1 MMSLRQSFVNLLES
15 FDYSDSVEERIR
27 LLRSAIGRLSN
38 IFYGTENEDI
48 YADQVRRIK
57 LRLSEL
63 SGKLGEFDEK
73 TEFQYWKE
81 LMDTL
86 EELRDGVE
94 RIAVKE
100 GIIEK

>member
-1 MMSLRQSFVNLLES
+1 MMSLRESFINLLES

-38 IFYGTENEDI
+38 IFYGTPNEDI

-57 LRLSEL
+57 LRLNEL
-63 SGKLGEFDEK
+63 RSKLGEFDEK

>member
-1 MMSLRQSFVNLLES
+1 M
-15 FDYSDSVEERIR
+15 
-27 LLRSAIGRLSN
+27 
-38 IFYGTENEDI
+38 
-48 YADQVRRIK
+48 
-57 LRLSEL
+57 
-63 SGKLGEFDEK
+63 GEFDEN

-100 GIIEK
+100 GIVEK

>member
-1 MMSLRQSFVNLLES
+1 MMSLRESFVNLLES

-38 IFYGTENEDI
+38 IFYGTPKEDI

-57 LRLSEL
+57 LRLNEL
-63 SGKLGEFDEK
+63 RGKLGEFDEN

>member
-1 MMSLRQSFVNLLES
+1 MMSLRESFINLLES

-57 LRLSEL
+57 LRLNEL
-63 SGKLGEFDEK
+63 RGKLGEFDEK

>member
-1 MMSLRQSFVNLLES
+1 MNLKNIFINLLEC

-38 IFYGTENEDI
+38 IFYGTPLEDK
-48 YADQVRRIK
+48 YADQIRRIK
-57 LRLSEL
+57 LRLIEL
-63 SGKLGEFDEK
+63 RGELGEFDEN
-73 TEFQYWKE
+73 TEFKHWKE

-86 EELRDGVE
+86 EELRDGIE

-100 GIIEK
+100 KIIEK